1 MVDTRDL
8 KSLDPWVMRVQVPLR
23 VIVVD
28 GRLPI
33 LTRVSFPFVSR
44 KALSELSFVPQ
55 EKHPRVKTSNLLI
68 PNYHSFAAPSNT
80 RSIRKNSSISKPKF
94 FFGGVSGDYR

>member
-28 GRLPI
+28 GRLPV
-33 LTRVSFPFVSR
+33 LTRVFFPFVSR
-44 KALSELSFVPQ
+44 KALLELSFVPQ

-80 RSIRKNSSISKPKF
+80 RFGWKF
-94 FFGGVSGDYR
+94 FSSFYSFHMEKFIRVKI